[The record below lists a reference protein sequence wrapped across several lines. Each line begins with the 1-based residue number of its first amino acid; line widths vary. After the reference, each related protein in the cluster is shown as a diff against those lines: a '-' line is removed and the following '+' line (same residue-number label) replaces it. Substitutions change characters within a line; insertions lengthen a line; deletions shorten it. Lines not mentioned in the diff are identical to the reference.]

1 MKVAIITF
9 LVFAAILSGLGGY
22 SYVLSTKDTDAETAG
37 GRTLVAG
44 LLSVASA
51 ACFLIAAVLAFI
63 MVVL

>member
-1 MKVAIITF
+1 MKPAIITL
-9 LVFAAILSGLGGY
+9 LVLAVIFGGAGGY

-37 GRTLVAG
+37 GRTLIAG

-63 MVVL
+63 TVVF